1 MPVCEFLRNSANS
14 KVQNRKKA
22 CSEDPAHCGPPCGLW
37 HHRRHMFL
45 RSTKRKKDGKEHR
58 YWSVVENVRSPHG
71 AVHQKSLL
79 YLGELNDSQQAAWTK
94 AIDVFDED
102 SGRTER
108 RSLFPEDRTP
118 PVHPEAPVLSLRLQD
133 YELSRPRQYGACW
146 LACDLWRQLGL
157 DQFWAAKLPAS
168 REGTDWARLLQVATA
183 YRLIDPGSE
192 WRMHRQWYD
201 QSAMGDLL
209 GPEFHW
215 GGKDQVYLVLDR
227 LLEQRTALF
236 EHLHGR
242 WKDLFGASY
251 DLLLYDLTSTYV
263 EGQAEEIPEAEFGHS
278 RDHRPDCRQVVIGLV
293 VTPEGFPLAYEMMP
307 GNTSDK
313 TTLRA
318 FLKKIET
325 QYGKAQRIWIMD
337 RGIPTEEVLAEM
349 RASDPPIH
357 YLVGTPRARVRQTR
371 AQWESL
377 AWQKVKGTVEVKLF
391 REGEEL
397 FVVAKSGGRRDKE
410 KAMRRKKLARFLWTL
425 RGMRRE
431 TSRDRLLQR
440 LGAAKSKAGR
450 AAGLVE
456 IQVPPVLS
464 SKKNKKSKEEKLA
477 PGSFRF
483 ALRKDALKDA
493 ELYDGHYLLRSN
505 LSEKEPEYLW
515 KLYMLLVEIEAVF
528 KSFKN
533 DLGIRPIY
541 HRVGDRVQAH
551 IFVCFLAYCLYV
563 TLKQRVRALA
573 PGLTPRAVLE
583 TLATVQM
590 LDLRLPTSEG
600 RWLEL
605 SRYTTSAPEVELLL
619 GRLQLTLPDQPP
631 PRLASD
637 KKLLGVSGAGA
648 KM

>member
-1 MPVCEFLRNSANS
+1 
-14 KVQNRKKA
+14 
-22 CSEDPAHCGPPCGLW
+22 
-37 HHRRHMFL
+37 MFL
-45 RSTKRKKDGKEHR
+45 RSTKRSKDGKEHR
-58 YWSVVENVRSPHG
+58 YWSVVENARSATG
-71 AVHQKSLL
+71 TVHQRSLL
-79 YLGELNDSQQAAWTK
+79 YLGELNDSQQAAWIK
-94 AIDVFDED
+94 AIEVFDEE
-102 SGRTER
+102 SGRMES
-108 RSLFPEDRTP
+108 RSLFPDDRTP
-118 PVHPEAPVLSLRLQD
+118 PPGTEPPALSLRLQD

-157 DQFWAAKLPAS
+157 EEFWAGKLPAS
-168 REGTDWARLLQVATA
+168 REGTDWARLLQVSTA

-192 WRMHRQWYD
+192 WRLHRQWYD

-209 GPEFHW
+209 GPDFNW
-215 GGKDQVYLVLDR
+215 GGKDQVYGVLDR
-227 LLEQRTALF
+227 LLSHRTALF
-236 EHLHGR
+236 EHLKGR
-242 WKDLFGASY
+242 WKDLFGATY
-251 DLLLYDLTSTYV
+251 ELMLYDLTSTYV
-263 EGQAEEIPEAEFGHS
+263 EGQAEEIPEAQFGHS

-318 FLKKIET
+318 FLEKIEK

-349 RASDPPIH
+349 RAADPPVY

-371 AQWESL
+371 DQWESL

-391 REGEEL
+391 REGQEL
-397 FVVAKSGGRRDKE
+397 FVVAKSGGRQDKE
-410 KAMRRKKLARFLWTL
+410 KAMRRKKLARLLWTL

-440 LGAAKSKAGR
+440 LGVAKSKAGR
-450 AAGLVE
+450 AAALVE
-456 IQVPPVLS
+456 IQVPAALP
-464 SKKNKKSKEEKLA
+464 KKKDRLAQKLA
-477 PGSFRF
+477 PGGFRF
-483 ALRKDALKDA
+483 ALRKEALKDA

-505 LSEKEPEYLW
+505 LSDKEPEYLW

-541 HRVGDRVQAH
+541 HSVGPRVQAH

-563 TLKQRVRALA
+563 TLKQRLQALA
-573 PGLTPRAVLE
+573 PGLTPRTALDA
-583 TLATVQM
+583 LATVQM
-590 LDLRLPTSEG
+590 LDLRLPTSDG

-605 SRYTTSAPEVELLL
+605 TRHTKPAPEVELLL
-619 GRLQLTLPDQPP
+619 TRLKLTLPEQPP
-631 PRLASD
+631 PRLGAD
-637 KKLLGVSGAGA
+637 KKLTT
-648 KM
+648 